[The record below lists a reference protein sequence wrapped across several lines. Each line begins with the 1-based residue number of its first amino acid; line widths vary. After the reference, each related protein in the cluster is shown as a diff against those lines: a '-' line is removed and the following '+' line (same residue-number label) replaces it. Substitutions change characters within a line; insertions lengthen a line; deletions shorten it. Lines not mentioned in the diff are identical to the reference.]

1 METIA
6 ERPAADPVGL
16 AAALA
21 AGKKVRPDVISL
33 LKDDHR
39 TVLGWFDW
47 YRQSDADDPVLRKQI
62 ALKICFAL
70 RAHMAA
76 EEEIFYPAAKR
87 FLRDDDLVTR
97 AFDDHAA
104 AKDLVEQIEETPASK
119 PRHADLLLL
128 LEEEIRTHVEEEET
142 VLMPRVRNSKL
153 DVYETGAAVAAR
165 RVETM
170 LELRR
175 GAA

>member
-1 METIA
+1 METNVDRA
-6 ERPAADPVGL
+6 AADPVGL
-16 AAALA
+16 AAVLA

-47 YRQSDADDPVLRKQI
+47 YKQEQEPALRKQI

-87 FLRDDDLVTR
+87 FLRDDDLVIR

-104 AKDLVEQIEETPASK
+104 AKELVERIEDTPVSK

-165 RVETM
+165 RVEAM

-175 GAA
+175 GG